1 MQGPGR
7 FFKREFSVGYP
18 WHIVTGFGSHIK
30 ATKAS
35 LVITK
40 NGHFEQVPLDKIDH
54 LLVMGGHFLHTS
66 VVNIMIRSGKS
77 LSFFEA
83 DGEPLGI
90 LRPYGSHPENDIRI
104 AQENAPSHS
113 YALKIARA
121 ALINR
126 IQEIGTLQEGYGQ
139 CILYEGEMEIIHQS
153 LSEMEYLVR
162 VDEIRRIHRLVT
174 DMYYEIFAR
183 TIPLDLKFRRRTS
196 RPYLDVINSSLA
208 VGYGMLFGNA
218 CVSVLGAGLDPDI
231 GFLQKGNGGL
241 IYDIIEPF
249 KTAMIDRPLI
259 DLVRLGIEPC
269 DFECSPGRC
278 ILSDS
283 LLSRITRMFHDSIR
297 QDVLDEQV
305 LVMREALLKGAEFYV
320 VKL

>member
-1 MQGPGR
+1 
-7 FFKREFSVGYP
+7 
-18 WHIVTGFGSHIK
+18 VTGFGAHLK

-35 LVITK
+35 IVITK
-40 NGHFEQVPLDKIDH
+40 NGHLEQVPLDQIDH

-66 VVNIMIRSGKS
+66 VINVMIRSGKS
-77 LSFFEA
+77 LTFFEA

-90 LRPYGSHPENDIRI
+90 LRPYGSHPDDGIRK
-104 AQENAPSHS
+104 AQDVAPSHS

-126 IQEIGTLQEGYGQ
+126 IQEIGTLQEGFGQ

-183 TIPLDLKFRRRTS
+183 TINPDLQFRRRTS
-196 RPYLDVINSSLA
+196 RPYPDVINSSLA
-208 VGYGMLFGNA
+208 IGYGMLFGNA
-218 CVSVLGAGLDPDI
+218 CASAIGAGLDPDT
-231 GFLQKGNGGL
+231 GFLHKGSGGL

-249 KTAMIDRPLI
+249 KTAMIDRPFL
-259 DLVRLGIEPC
+259 DLVRLGIDPC
-269 DFECSPGRC
+269 DYECSPGRC
-278 ILSDS
+278 ILSDN
-283 LLSRITRMFHDSIR
+283 LLSRITRIFHASIR
-297 QDVLDEQV
+297 QEILDDQV
-305 LVMREALLKGAEFYV
+305 LVIREALLKGIDFYI
-320 VKL
+320 VKI

>member
-1 MQGPGR
+1 VR
-7 FFKREFSVGYP
+7 YP
-18 WHIVTGFGSHIK
+18 WHIVTGFGAHLK
-30 ATKAS
+30 ATRAS

-40 NGHFEQVPLDKIDH
+40 NGHLEHVPLDEIDH

-66 VVNIMIRSGKS
+66 VVNVMIRSGKS
-77 LSFFEA
+77 LSFFEP

-90 LRPYGSHPENDIRI
+90 LRPYGSHPDEGIRI

-126 IQEIGTLQEGYGQ
+126 IQEIGILQEGCRQ

-183 TIPLDLKFRRRTS
+183 TVPPDLKFKRRAS
-196 RPYLDVINSSLA
+196 RPYPDAINSSLA
-208 VGYGMLFGNA
+208 AGYGMLFGNA
-218 CVSVLGAGLDPDI
+218 CVSAIGAGLDPDT
-231 GFLQKGNGGL
+231 GFLNKGSGGL

-249 KTAMIDRPLI
+249 KTAMIDRPILE
-259 DLVRLGIEPC
+259 LVRLGIDPC
-269 DFECSPGRC
+269 DYECSPDRC

-283 LLSRITRMFHDSIR
+283 LLSRITRMFHDSIL
-297 QDVLDEQV
+297 QEVLDEQV
-305 LVMREALLKGAEFYV
+305 LVMREALLKGTEFYI